1 MALAGLAWQ
10 TLPDAEALALVDTV
24 SRRAAALARPH
35 PSDLSMADIVDVER
49 MALAWTD
56 GGDRHAAGRSLTDRL
71 RSDPVRTLRALC
83 WLLAMWA
90 VAIHLRTGE
99 QPTAVLQNLA
109 LRGVWRGTEAPLSN
123 QVWDSLDRRVRLG
136 ALAAL
141 TADPAFAET
150 FRWHVTNPH
159 QMAEALLRHTL
170 LVMEGLSRRMRSLDL
185 EPRDMAGTLALYTI
199 DPAGPPAACFRPL
212 T

>member
-1 MALAGLAWQ
+1 MAPAGLAWQ

-49 MALAWTD
+49 MALGWTD
-56 GGDRHAAGRSLTDRL
+56 AGDRQAAESLTDRL
-71 RSDPVRTLRALC
+71 GSDPVRTLRALC

-99 QPTAVLQNLA
+99 QPTAVLQGLA
-109 LRGVWRGTEAPLSN
+109 LREVWRGAEAPLSD

-150 FRWHVTNPH
+150 FRWYVTNPP
-159 QMAEALLRHTL
+159 QMAEVLLRHTL
-170 LVMEGLSRRMRSLDL
+170 GVMEGLSRRMRSLGL
-185 EPRDMAGTLALYTI
+185 EPGDMAGTLALYTI